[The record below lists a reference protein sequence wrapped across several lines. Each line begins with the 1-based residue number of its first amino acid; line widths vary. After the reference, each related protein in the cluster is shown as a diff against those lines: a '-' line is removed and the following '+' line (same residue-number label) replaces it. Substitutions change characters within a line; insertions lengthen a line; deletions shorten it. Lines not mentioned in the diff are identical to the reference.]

1 LIDKNIVDVSDIP
14 DDIYSPYGVKE
25 ELFDKV
31 QGLNFDTVGVIDLD
45 KLLGEMELKAIKW
58 ALEKAGGNKTKA
70 AELLNLK
77 KSTFFERLKKYNLC

>member
-1 LIDKNIVDVSDIP
+1 
-14 DDIYSPYGVKE
+14 
-25 ELFDKV
+25 
-31 QGLNFDTVGVIDLD
+31 
-45 KLLGEMELKAIKW
+45 MELKAIKW